1 MHKEVLDITT
11 EPRHLEGRA
20 TKWVVIAAL
29 VGGIGIAGSYFLA
42 SGTEGG
48 MDYLLQTYLVSFAF
62 FLSLSLGALFF
73 VMLQHVTRAGWSV
86 VIRRIAEAVAANVWL
101 MALLAIPILL
111 GLEHL
116 YHWAHPGAAD
126 HDVLIAAKTGFLN
139 AQFFMIRVAVYFG
152 IWSILAWFFYRTSK
166 AQDHNGDPAL
176 TRRMEVLSA
185 PGIVLFALSLNFAAF
200 DLLMSLDP
208 HWFSTIYGVYF
219 FSASVLLF
227 FAVMPKILVWLQMQG
242 LLKNAVTVEHYH
254 DIGKFMFA
262 FTVFWAYIAFSQ
274 YMLIWYG
281 NIPEETEWFLKRQTG
296 GWTAISL
303 TLIFGH
309 FVLPFLMLLSRH
321 VKRRPRLLAV
331 IGVYVSA
338 MCWIDMYWLVIPEF
352 SPGVARFGLLDIT
365 VYLGMAGV
373 YSALLVWRLGRTTLV
388 PERDPRLEESLAFE
402 NA

>member
-1 MHKEVLDITT
+1 MQKEVLDITT
-11 EPRHLEGRA
+11 EPRRLDGRA
-20 TKWVVIAAL
+20 TKWAIVAAIIG
-29 VGGIGIAGSYFLA
+29 VIGIAGSYMVA
-42 SGTEGG
+42 SGTDGG
-48 MDYLLQTYLVSFAF
+48 MDYLLQTYLVSFAY

-86 VIRRIAEAVAANVWL
+86 VVRRIAEAMAANIWL
-101 MALLAIPILL
+101 MAILAIPIVL
-111 GLEHL
+111 GMEHI

-126 HDVLIAAKTGFLN
+126 HDPLLAAKIGFLN
-139 AQFFMIRVAVYFG
+139 PSFFITRLVVYFAV
-152 IWSILAWFFYRTSK
+152 WSVLAWFFYRTSK
-166 AQDHNGDPAL
+166 EQDANGEVAL
-176 TRRMEVLSA
+176 TRRMEVVSA

-208 HWFSTIYGVYF
+208 HWFSTIYGVYYF
-219 FSASVLLF
+219 AASVLLF

-242 LLKNAVTVEHYH
+242 LLKRAVTVEHYH

-303 TLIFGH
+303 VLLFGH
-309 FVLPFLMLLSRH
+309 FVLPFLMLMSRH
-321 VKRRPRLLAV
+321 VKRRPRILAI
-331 IGVYVSA
+331 IGVYVA
-338 MCWIDMYWLVIPEF
+338 VMCWIDMYWLVIPEF
-352 SPGVARFGLLDIT
+352 SPEVARFGLLDIL

-373 YSALLVWRLGRTTLV
+373 YSALLTWRLGRTSLV
-388 PERDPRLEESLAFE
+388 PEGDPRLKESLAFE

>member
-1 MHKEVLDITT
+1 MHNEVLDITT
-11 EPRHLEGRA
+11 EPRRLDGRSI
-20 TKWVVIAAL
+20 KWAVVGAI
-29 VGGIGIAGSYFLA
+29 VGVLGIVGSYMVA

-86 VIRRIAEAVAANVWL
+86 VVRRIAEVLAANVWL
-101 MALLAIPILL
+101 MAVLAVPVVL
-111 GLEHL
+111 GIGHL
-116 YHWAHPGAAD
+116 YHWAHVGVAD
-126 HDVLIAAKTGFLN
+126 HDPLIAGKIGFLN
-139 AQFFMIRVAVYFG
+139 ANFFIARLAVYFS

-166 AQDHNGDPAL
+166 AQDTSADPAL
-176 TRRMEVLSA
+176 TRRMEVLAA
-185 PGIVLFALSLNFAAF
+185 PGIVVFALSLNFAAF

-208 HWFSTIYGVYF
+208 HWFSTIYGVYY

-303 TLIFGH
+303 ALLFGH
-309 FVLPFLMLLSRH
+309 FILPFLLLISRH
-321 VKRRPRLLAV
+321 VKRRPLPLAV
-331 IGVYVSA
+331 IGVYVA
-338 MCWIDMYWLVIPEF
+338 LMCWVDMYWLVIPEF
-352 SPGVARFGLLDIT
+352 SPGVARFGLLDIL
-365 VYLGMAGV
+365 VYLGMAGL
-373 YSALLVWRLGRTTLV
+373 YSAVFTWRLGRASLI
-388 PERDPRLEESLAFE
+388 PEGDPRLQESLAFE